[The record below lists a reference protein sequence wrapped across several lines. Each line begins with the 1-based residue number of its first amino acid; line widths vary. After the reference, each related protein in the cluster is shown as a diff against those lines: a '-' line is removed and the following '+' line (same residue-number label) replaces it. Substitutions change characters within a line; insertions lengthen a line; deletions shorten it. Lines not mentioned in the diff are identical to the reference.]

1 MNKWIFGAA
10 MFCIMLNFASLIIS
24 LAIPGITASGA
35 LGIPS
40 YKPGMTT
47 GLESFANTTASAES
61 PMTDKGNLIYRVL
74 DMINIGFIQAFKIV
88 VGTGGF
94 LYSFPA
100 LMISIIGPLMGE
112 NPDLL
117 NAINLAIYTL
127 FTIGYGLFI
136 FGLWSGR
143 DVRED

>member
-10 MFCIMLNFASLIIS
+10 MFCIMLNFSSWIIG
-24 LAIPGITASGA
+24 LAIPGITANGA
-35 LGIPS
+35 MGIPS
-40 YKPGMTT
+40 YQSNMTD
-47 GLESFANTTASAES
+47 GLTNFANTQASAES

-88 VGTGGF
+88 VGTTGF
-94 LYSFPA
+94 LYAFPK
-100 LMISIIGPLMGE
+100 LIIGIIGPTMGE
-112 NPDLL
+112 NLDLL
-117 NAINLAIYTL
+117 SALNFTLYTL